1 MNFTIARIL
10 LYILA
15 GVLLNAGW
23 VNDEI
28 ADFIRLD
35 PDVQMI
41 VGGAVAGVTLV
52 WWRLAKRFG
61 WST

>member
-10 LYILA
+10 LYIIA

-23 VNDEI
+23 INDEF
-28 ADFIRLD
+28 ASFIRLD
-35 PDVQMI
+35 PDVQMLA
-41 VGGAVAGVTLV
+41 GGALAGLTLV
-52 WWRLAKRFG
+52 WWRVAKYMG